1 MIQNRPKQHKE
12 FITLS
17 KTVETN
23 YPNALHDPII
33 MNFAKIW
40 LITKREYL
48 TRVQTKSFL
57 LSTFLTPLFI
67 IGLMGLVIYVTVSE
81 NEAPKQV
88 VVLDETL
95 RISSKLV
102 EIDPVRYIPSNE
114 SPEVI
119 REEVLEGQW
128 DGYIL
133 IESDFLSEN
142 STATFVHNGAGG
154 ISFYESLRSDL
165 RDVTREI
172 RLQDN
177 DVPQDII
184 SIFEER
190 PSLENKRI
198 NEEGIEEDS
207 NAFVSS
213 IAGILIG
220 VFIFIGLFGYGA
232 ILMRSVIEEK
242 TSRIVEIITS
252 SVKPIELMVGKLVG
266 VCLVALTQFGLWI
279 ATYAGITV
287 LAAPV
292 AQFFITQRMGSVSTD
307 MVNPGMESAS
317 VDLSFLDQFSVN
329 PVFLMYFFVFFIL
342 GFLMYSSIF
351 AAIGA
356 AVDSEQDSQQFMT
369 PVMLPILI
377 GYMLNFRIAEVPD
390 STFATIASLFPLTS
404 PINMMTRLLVS
415 NVPFWEVLLS
425 IVLLIASVAGMM
437 LLGAR
442 IYRTGILMYGK
453 KPSFKEIFKWMRQS

>member
-1 MIQNRPKQHKE
+1 
-12 FITLS
+12 
-17 KTVETN
+17 
-23 YPNALHDPII
+23 

-88 VVLDETL
+88 VVIDETL
-95 RISSKLV
+95 RISNKLV
-102 EIDPVRYIPSNE
+102 EIDPVRYIPSDE

-292 AQFFITQRMGSVSTD
+292 AQFFIAQRMGSVPTD

-425 IVLLIASVAGMM
+425 IGLLIASVAGMM

-453 KPSFKEIFKWMRQS
+453 KPSFKEIFKWIRQS

>member
-1 MIQNRPKQHKE
+1 
-12 FITLS
+12 
-17 KTVETN
+17 
-23 YPNALHDPII
+23 

-88 VVLDETL
+88 VVIDETL

-102 EIDPVRYIPSNE
+102 EIDPVRYIPSDE

-119 REEVLEGQW
+119 REEVSEGLW

-142 STATFVHNGAGG
+142 STATFIHNGAGG

-172 RLQDN
+172 KLQDN

-292 AQFFITQRMGSVSTD
+292 AQFFIAQRMGSVPTD

-425 IVLLIASVAGMM
+425 IGLLIASVAGMM

-453 KPSFKEIFKWMRQS
+453 KPSFKEIFKWIRQS